1 MLAFYGMERVNIIEG
16 SPVGVKDMRTI
27 IGIVDFNR
35 LPNRKDSSERV
46 DSGGL
51 SEPLEITPT
60 VSPSVKCLAM
70 NQE

>member
-1 MLAFYGMERVNIIEG
+1 
-16 SPVGVKDMRTI
+16 MRTI